1 MTADTGGHADV
12 FEGFRQQVEACT
24 RCPLHDSRMQ
34 VVFGSGDPAAD
45 LFFVGEA
52 PGAEE
57 DRSGIPF
64 VGRSGRLL
72 DRLLEGIGI
81 SRQEVFISNVVKC
94 RPPENRDPSSLEI
107 ETCSPYLERQ
117 VELVEPRVI
126 CSLGNFAT
134 RLLTGEKKGITQLHG
149 VPREIGIG
157 SLQTTLFPLFHP
169 AAALR
174 SPAYASGLEEDFAR
188 IPELL
193 ESAEV
198 RS

>member
-1 MTADTGGHADV
+1 MTAKMVGHA
-12 FEGFRQQVEACT
+12 ELLESLRRQVEGCT
-24 RCPLHDSRMQ
+24 RCPLHDSRTQ
-34 VVFGSGDPAAD
+34 VVFGSGNPAAD

-57 DRSGIPF
+57 DRSGVPF

-72 DRLLEGIGI
+72 ERMLETIGI

-117 VELVEPRVI
+117 IELVEPRVI

-134 RLLTGEKKGITQLHG
+134 RLLSGEKRGITQIHG
-149 VPREIGIG
+149 VPRKIKIG
-157 SLQTTLFPLFHP
+157 SLETTLFPLFHP

-174 SPAYASGLEEDFAR
+174 SPAYASGLQEDFAR

-193 ESAEV
+193 GSAEGE
-198 RS
+198 

>member
-24 RCPLHDSRMQ
+24 SCPLHESRIQ

-57 DRSGIPF
+57 DRSGMPF

-81 SRQEVFISNVVKC
+81 SRQGVFISNVVKC
-94 RPPENRDPSSLEI
+94 RPPENRDPRPEEI
-107 ETCSPYLERQ
+107 GNCSPWLEGQ
-117 VELVEPRVI
+117 VESVEPRVI

-134 RLLTGEKKGITQLHG
+134 RFLSGEKKGITQLHG

-188 IPELL
+188 IPDLL
-193 ESAEV
+193 GSRQV
-198 RS
+198 GS

>member
-1 MTADTGGHADV
+1 MTAKTVGHADV
-12 FEGFRQQVEACT
+12 FESLRHEVEGCT
-24 RCPLHDSRMQ
+24 RCPLHDSRTQ
-34 VVFGSGDPAAD
+34 VVFGSGNPAAD

-57 DRSGIPF
+57 DRSGVPF

-72 DRLLEGIGI
+72 ERMLETIGI

-117 VELVEPRVI
+117 IELVEPRVI

-134 RLLTGEKKGITQLHG
+134 RLLSGEKRGITQIHG
-149 VPREIGIG
+149 VPRKIKIG
-157 SLQTTLFPLFHP
+157 SLETTLFPLFHP

-174 SPAYASGLEEDFAR
+174 SPAYASGLQEDFAR

-193 ESAEV
+193 GSAEGE
-198 RS
+198 

>member
-1 MTADTGGHADV
+1 MTADTAGRDDV
-12 FEGFRQQVEACT
+12 FAGFRKQVEGCT
-24 RCPLHDSRMQ
+24 SCPLHESRTQ
-34 VVFGSGDPAAD
+34 VVFGSGDPSAD

-57 DRSGIPF
+57 DRSGAPF

-72 DRLLEGIGI
+72 DRLLESIGI

-126 CSLGNFAT
+126 CSLGNFAM
-134 RLLTGEKKGITQLHG
+134 RLLSGDRRGITQVHG

-157 SLQTTLFPLFHP
+157 SLETTLFPLFHP

-174 SPAYASGLEEDFAR
+174 SPAYASGLEDDFAR

-193 ESAEV
+193 DSRGAG
-198 RS
+198 